1 MYGWFEPT
9 SEMGMSLFTL
19 LTGRLLDAV
28 ANKEWVTVR

>member
-9 SEMGMSLFTL
+9 TETGMALFTL

-28 ANKEWVTVR
+28 ANKE